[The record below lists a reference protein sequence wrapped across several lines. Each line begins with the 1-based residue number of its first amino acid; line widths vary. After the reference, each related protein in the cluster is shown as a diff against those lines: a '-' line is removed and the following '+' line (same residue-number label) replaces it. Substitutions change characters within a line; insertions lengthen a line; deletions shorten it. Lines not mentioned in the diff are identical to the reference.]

1 MVTPPRSKPAAGRAK
16 APPRPGLGTTA
27 DLLRALGVA
36 RPSVDHARANGN
48 ITPALIDSDGRVWWD
63 IAATVADYGRNV
75 RRRIDAI
82 GNTTMPGSAE
92 VKAAIAAAAAANPD
106 TPPTEVDQRPG
117 GPERLPGETYE
128 QARLRLT
135 VAEANKRELE
145 VATKRGELIP
155 REAVLS
161 ALTAAATVLKDG
173 LSAFGSRFAQ
183 QLANE
188 PDPRRC
194 KEIIDDGARALLV
207 GMRSDLERKLPALRD
222 GAAP

>member
-1 MVTPPRSKPAAGRAK
+1 MGKARGKVSDRNRPEGMSTATELARHLGVTPADISAARKRGLVPDLVDAADRAWYRIPE
-16 APPRPGLGTTA
+16 AA
-27 DLLRALGVA
+27 DRYNA
-36 RPSVDHARANGN
+36 
-48 ITPALIDSDGRVWWD
+48 IT
-63 IAATVADYGRNV
+63 
-75 RRRIDAI
+75 RRR
-82 GNTTMPGSAE
+82 TTVRSMRAQAQQVAPLEAGAS
-92 VKAAIAAAAAANPD
+92 PP
-106 TPPTEVDQRPG
+106 TPTEVDQRPG

-155 REAVLS
+155 REAVLT
-161 ALTAAATVLKDG
+161 ALGAAATVLKDG

-207 GMRSDLERKLPALRD
+207 GMRTDLERKLPALRD
-222 GAAP
+222 GATP